1 MHSNG
6 FERLKRL
13 EAFAEKTGVNRVE
26 LGRKEIGIISSG
38 ITYPFAKEVLPFA
51 SFLKL
56 GMTYPLPAKMI
67 RRFAAQ
73 VKELY
78 VVEELEPFLEEQI
91 RALGVKVKGS
101 ELRPHAGPL
110 SRETLMKVF
119 ADARRRFGHS
129 PVKPMKPFPQ
139 VIRRFPTMCPGCLHL
154 AVYYAI
160 RRLRQKMKDKEIV
173 VMGDIG
179 CYSLGIAAPHNILA
193 CAFAM
198 GSGISSAHG
207 LNKALADGSSRIVL
221 AYIGDSTFL
230 HAGIP
235 SLLNAVYN
243 HSSITVIIA
252 DNRTTAMTGGQEHA
266 GSGKTIQ
273 GEERIP
279 VKLFELC
286 RSLGVQDLQQVDP
299 YDFERT
305 FEALKHAVEFD
316 GVSVILSSR
325 PCCLFPKR
333 VKEKSFQI
341 EPEKCTGCGSCL
353 QIYCPSII
361 LSDEKTPKGRPK
373 AMIDPLS
380 CAGCSFCAQVC
391 PQGAIVQ
398 QAN

>member
-1 MHSNG
+1 
-6 FERLKRL
+6 
-13 EAFAEKTGVNRVE
+13 
-26 LGRKEIGIISSG
+26 
-38 ITYPFAKEVLPFA
+38 
-51 SFLKL
+51 
-56 GMTYPLPAKMI
+56 
-67 RRFAAQ
+67 
-73 VKELY
+73 
-78 VVEELEPFLEEQI
+78 
-91 RALGVKVKGS
+91 
-101 ELRPHAGPL
+101 
-110 SRETLMKVF
+110 
-119 ADARRRFGHS
+119 
-129 PVKPMKPFPQ
+129 MKPFPQ

-179 CYSLGIAAPHNILA
+179 CYSLGIASPHNILA

-207 LNKALADGSSRIVL
+207 LNKALADGSGRTVL

-252 DNRTTAMTGGQEHA
+252 DNGTTAMTGGQEHA
-266 GSGKTIQ
+266 GSGKTIK
-273 GEERIP
+273 GEERTP

-286 RSLGVQDLQQVDP
+286 RSLGVPDLQQVDP

-305 FEALKHAVEFD
+305 LEALKHAVEFD
-316 GVSVILSSR
+316 GVSVILASR

-333 VKEKSFQI
+333 VKETAFQI
-341 EPEKCTGCGSCL
+341 EAEKCTGCGACL

-361 LSDEKTPKGRPK
+361 LSDEKTPKGRTK

-398 QAN
+398 RAN